1 MSVGLLEATCTL
13 ALCTLP
19 PLLLLQLMKVNQR
32 PGLRLFATCPSDL
45 SKLQTVPVALLLDSG
60 PNFSACG
67 VTCIDFIE
75 SLLLLLIERSG
86 NWMLIC

>member
-1 MSVGLLEATCTL
+1 MSIGLLETTCTL
-13 ALCTLP
+13 ALCPLP
-19 PLLLLQLMKVNQR
+19 SQLLLQLMKVNQR

-60 PNFSACG
+60 PNFSAR
-67 VTCIDFIE
+67 VTYIDFME
-75 SLLLLLIERSG
+75 TLLLLLIERSG